1 MTKISFLK
9 GDRKTILQI
18 IALIGIAIAFSIWVI
33 QGSWGPLSGMT
44 GIGPHAGLNHDF
56 VDIQEYK
63 GFYFAKNLSF
73 NPLPHLNLINNQVF
87 YPYGTSSV
95 FNPWAIEGDL
105 VYAALYSLWGASPWL
120 QIYYLLTV
128 LITATGTFFLLRR
141 DYGFIRASGA
151 GILVSLSNFY
161 AINKYPHHLPLS
173 VIHWIT
179 LGVIA
184 DFLITKRVALKEHV
198 TLNLILVRIGLLLL
212 SFGHDLGYVAGLG
225 LMSLTV
231 SLLFIAG
238 LICYRY
244 VKREFRLP
252 ELFHKE
258 LDLYKDDFFAHPW
271 TCLFLLGLNVFAGFL
286 YLPLVMQIAREAKSF
301 DLSGA
306 NILVFWSNPLRLL
319 LPLFS
324 IASKSEIQFENTF
337 HDSPETVFDGRPG
350 LFLLILGGIGLWQN
364 RHRMIIFAPLL
375 ITFALCLL
383 YVPGKL
389 FVALTL
395 KELGLLIVAAF
406 GLWLAR
412 KRMLIFVSLLVV
424 LLSVLYLNPTLFLI
438 PTLKLFPWFTFN
450 RVAGRC
456 TILYPTILSL
466 FALHINLS
474 RLSWRRRQTLTGLL
488 VALACIELGT
498 AYSFRS
504 NYQQPEPLNQSFFAY
519 MDFVKEQPGEAVLD
533 WPFCIASGAG
543 AEGICPYYTYNSGV
557 STLTRFHG
565 KKVMGHYF
573 GRLHSSQVAP
583 YFQAGWD
590 KLFFPDD
597 KMPSR
602 QSRCFN
608 QAEWSFFTD
617 FFRLNDFAGINLYVD
632 RLPGNCAAEF
642 HQRFG
647 TAAVETSVP
656 GAGRVRFI
664 PKSLELRNQVDLAL
678 GSSISLVNNHK

>member
-1 MTKISFLK
+1 MTRISCFR

-18 IALIGIAIAFSIWVI
+18 VALISIAIAFSTWVV

-44 GIGPHAGLNHDF
+44 GMGPYAGVNHDF

-63 GFYFAKNLSF
+63 GFYFAENFSF
-73 NPLPHLNLINNQVF
+73 NPWPHLNLVNNQVF

-95 FNPWAIEGDL
+95 FNPWEIEGDL
-105 VYAALYSLWGASPWL
+105 VYAALCSMWGQGPWL
-120 QIYYLLTV
+120 QIYYLFTV
-128 LITATGTFFLLRR
+128 LITATGAFLLLKR
-141 DYGFIRASGA
+141 DYGFIRASAA

-161 AINKYPHHLPLS
+161 AINKYPHHLPLA

-179 LGVIA
+179 LGLIA
-184 DFLITKRVALKEHV
+184 DFLITKRVALREHV
-198 TLNLILVRIGLLLL
+198 TLRLILIRAGLLLL
-212 SFGHDLGYVAGLG
+212 SFGHDLGYIAGLG

-231 SLLFIAG
+231 SLLFVGG
-238 LICYRY
+238 LICYRSF
-244 VKREFRLP
+244 KREFRLL

-258 LDLYKDDFFAHPW
+258 LELYKNDFLAHPQ
-271 TCLFLLGLNVFAGFL
+271 TCLILISLSVFAGFL
-286 YLPLVMQIAREAKSF
+286 YLPLAIQIAREAKSF

-306 NILVFWSNPLRLL
+306 TISSFWINPLRIL

-324 IASKSEIQFENTF
+324 IASKPGIEFKDTF
-337 HDSPETVFDGRPG
+337 HDSPETAFDGRPG
-350 LFLLILGGIGLWQN
+350 LFLLILGSIGVWQN
-364 RHRMIIFAPLL
+364 RHRIIIFTPLL

-383 YVPGKL
+383 YIPGKL

-395 KELGLLIVAAF
+395 KELGLLVVAAY

-412 KRMLIFVSLLVV
+412 KRAFIFVPLLII
-424 LLSVLYLNPTLFLI
+424 LLGVFYTHPTLFLV

-456 TILYPTILSL
+456 TVIYPTILSM

-474 RLSWRRRQTLTGLL
+474 ELSWYKRPVIAGLL
-488 VALACIELGT
+488 VILACVELGSV
-498 AYSFRS
+498 YSFRS
-504 NYQQPEPLNQSFFAY
+504 NYQQPEPLNKSFFAY
-519 MDFVKEQPGEAVLD
+519 MNFVREQPGEAVLD
-533 WPFCIASGAG
+533 WPFCVASGGG
-543 AEGICPYYTYNSGV
+543 AEGICPYYIYNSGV
-557 STLTRFHG
+557 STLARFHR

-573 GRLHSSQVAP
+573 GRLHASQVSP

-617 FFRLNDFAGINLYVD
+617 FFRFNDFAGINLYVD
-632 RLPGNCAAEF
+632 RLPGNCADEF
-642 HQRFG
+642 YNRFG
-647 TAAVETSVP
+647 SPAVETSVP

-664 PKSLELRNQVDLAL
+664 PKSPELRNQVNLTL
-678 GSSISLVNNHK
+678 GSRIKFESDQ